1 MTTKEFFTHLRD
13 GEEYYNCLMTRE
25 VFMTLPLDQRN
36 HISISEV
43 RQKNISFIEDETHK
57 ILVKDLSK
65 AKAKLI
71 DYEFNKN
78 HNIK

>member
-43 RQKNISFIEDETHK
+43 RQKNIAFIEDETHK

-65 AKAKLI
+65 AKSKLI
-71 DYEFNKN
+71 EYEFNKN

>member
-43 RQKNISFIEDETHK
+43 RQKNVAFVEDETHK
-57 ILVKDLSK
+57 ALVKDLSK
-65 AKAKLI
+65 AKSKLI
-71 DYEFNKN
+71 EYEFNKN

>member
-25 VFMTLPLDQRN
+25 VFMSLPLDQRN

-43 RQKNISFIEDETHK
+43 RQKNISFIKDETHK

>member
-65 AKAKLI
+65 AKSKLI
-71 DYEFNKN
+71 EYEFNKN

>member
-1 MTTKEFFTHLRD
+1 MTTKDFFTHLRD

-43 RQKNISFIEDETHK
+43 RQKNIAFVEDETHK
-57 ILVKDLSK
+57 TLVKDLSK
-65 AKAKLI
+65 AKSKLI
-71 DYEFNKN
+71 EYEFNKN

>member
-43 RQKNISFIEDETHK
+43 RQKNISFIKDETHK

>member
-25 VFMTLPLDQRN
+25 VFMTIPLDQRN

-43 RQKNISFIEDETHK
+43 RQKNIAFIEDETHK

-65 AKAKLI
+65 AKSKLI
-71 DYEFNKN
+71 EYEFNKN

>member
-1 MTTKEFFTHLRD
+1 MTTKDFFIHLRD

-25 VFMTLPLDQRN
+25 VFMTIPLDQRN

-43 RQKNISFIEDETHK
+43 RQKNIAFVEDETHK

-65 AKAKLI
+65 AKSKLI
-71 DYEFNKN
+71 EYEFNKN

>member
-13 GEEYYNCLMTRE
+13 GDEYYNCLMTRE
-25 VFMTLPLDQRN
+25 VFLSLPLDQRN

-43 RQKNISFIEDETHK
+43 RQKNVAFVEDETHK
-57 ILVKDLSK
+57 ALVKDLSK

-71 DYEFNKN
+71 DYEFEQN
-78 HNIK
+78 HKRK